1 MRSLHHRHARRSLFA
16 VVLLAV
22 ALLAAAVQPVTLR
35 AQHAAGGAAAAT
47 SAAPKEAEQFAFL
60 VGQWEVTVMPKVSS
74 LVARLHG
81 QPKLLG
87 TWKAWRA
94 FDGFGVEDELRV
106 IDASGNPNALSHT
119 MRIYDATLGKWTQSS
134 LDVYKG
140 RFTTA
145 TGSWSQNALSL
156 RSVGRDAE
164 GKAYVQRSRFYDIT
178 PTSFKYEVDRSNDG
192 ERTWETGVVRIEAK
206 RVAASATR

>member
-1 MRSLHHRHARRSLFA
+1 MRSPALVSVHLALLA
-16 VVLLAV
+16 VVLLPAS
-22 ALLAAAVQPVTLR
+22 LQ
-35 AQHAAGGAAAAT
+35 AQHAGGGAAVSRST
-47 SAAPKEAEQFAFL
+47 APKEAEQFAFL

-74 LVARLHG
+74 LVATLHG

-94 FDGFGVEDELRV
+94 FDGFGVEDELRI
-106 IDASGNPNALSHT
+106 IDASGNPNALSHS
-119 MRIYDATLGKWTQSS
+119 MRIYDATLGKWTQTS
-134 LDVYKG
+134 LDVYRG

-145 TGSWSQNALSL
+145 NGTWAQNALSL

-164 GKAYVQRSRFYDIT
+164 GKPFVQRARFHDIT
-178 PTSFKYEVDRSNDG
+178 ATSFKYEVDRSNDG

-206 RVAASATR
+206 RVAASAAR

>member
-1 MRSLHHRHARRSLFA
+1 MRSMLNSLTRFA
-16 VVLLAV
+16 LLTVVLLPA
-22 ALLAAAVQPVTLR
+22 ALPATLR
-35 AQHAAGGAAAAT
+35 AQHAGGGVARAT
-47 SAAPKEAEQFAFL
+47 SAAPEEAEQFAFL

-74 LVARLHG
+74 LAATLHG

-119 MRIYDATLGKWTQSS
+119 MRIYDATLGKWTQTS
-134 LDVYKG
+134 LDVYRG

-145 TGSWSQNALSL
+145 NGAWAQNAISM
-156 RSVGRDAE
+156 RSVGRDAD

-178 PTSFKYEVDRSNDG
+178 PSSFKFEVDRSNDG
-192 ERTWETGVVRIEAK
+192 ERTWETGVIRMEAK
-206 RVAASATR
+206 RVAASAPR

>member
-1 MRSLHHRHARRSLFA
+1 MRSVPNSLSRLALLA
-16 VVLLAV
+16 VVLLPGMLPAS
-22 ALLAAAVQPVTLR
+22 LR
-35 AQHAAGGAAAAT
+35 AQHSGGGGAAGST

-74 LVARLHG
+74 LAATIHG

-119 MRIYDATLGKWTQSS
+119 MRIYDATLGKWTQTS
-134 LDVYKG
+134 LDVYRG

-145 TGSWSQNALSL
+145 NGTWAQNALSL
-156 RSVGRDAE
+156 RSVGRNAE
-164 GKAYVQRSRFYDIT
+164 GNPFVQRSRFYDIT
-178 PTSFKYEVDRSNDG
+178 PTSFKFEVDRSNDG
-192 ERTWETGVVRIEAK
+192 ERTWETGVIRMEAK
-206 RVAASATR
+206 RVAASAPR

>member
-1 MRSLHHRHARRSLFA
+1 MRSSPHSLVRLALAA
-16 VVLLAV
+16 VVLLP
-22 ALLAAAVQPVTLR
+22 AALR
-35 AQHAAGGAAAAT
+35 AQHAGGGAAGAT
-47 SAAPKEAEQFAFL
+47 SVAPKEAEQFAFL

-74 LVARLHG
+74 LVATLHG

-106 IDASGNPNALSHT
+106 IDASGNPNALSHS
-119 MRIYDATLGKWTQSS
+119 MRFYDATLGRWTQTS
-134 LDVYKG
+134 LDVYRG

-145 TGSWSQNALSL
+145 NGAWAQNALTL

-164 GKAYVQRSRFYDIT
+164 GKAYVQRSRFYDIS
-178 PTSFKYEVDRSNDG
+178 PTSFKFQVDRSSDG
-192 ERTWETGVVRIEAK
+192 ERAWETGVLRIEAK
-206 RVAASATR
+206 RVAASASR

>member
-1 MRSLHHRHARRSLFA
+1 MRSMLNSLTRFA
-16 VVLLAV
+16 LLTVVLLPA
-22 ALLAAAVQPVTLR
+22 ALPATLR
-35 AQHAAGGAAAAT
+35 AQHAGGGVARAT

-74 LVARLHG
+74 LAATLHG

-119 MRIYDATLGKWTQSS
+119 MRIYDAPLGKWTQSS
-134 LDVYKG
+134 LDVYRG

-145 TGSWSQNALSL
+145 NGVWAQNSISM
-156 RSVGRDAE
+156 RSVGRDAD

-178 PTSFKYEVDRSNDG
+178 PSSFKFEVDRSNDG
-192 ERTWETGVVRIEAK
+192 ERTWETGVIRMEAK
-206 RVAASATR
+206 RVAASAPR